1 MTPREGP
8 LLVLGNHTSMF
19 DPIFAAWHLYRR
31 CNFMASAALFRIPI
45 LGRAIAGCGAF
56 PKEKFVKDR
65 DSMKT
70 LNDLYEQGEAICM
83 FPEGTRTWDGKQ
95 SPILPGIARLI
106 KRLDG
111 RVQFVRIQTGHLFH
125 PRWAKYPRWVRV
137 KVNVDEPWQ
146 YTPDMSE
153 EDVLEVVRDRLR
165 IDPTRHATGFNL
177 GFRLAVG
184 LPLYVWACPKCF
196 SVGSLAPRKVFASRV
211 ACSSCEAEWKVD
223 VSCRMN
229 PLTPDTPKFIVGEAH
244 QALLEHFGE
253 PPVVDREVFE
263 ATGIALDNP
272 RAELWLRQRGVPEKA
287 LGSGRLTLS
296 KDRLVLEGTELDVAL
311 SEITAVSIEIGS
323 ALTVR
328 IGDTLY
334 RVNPSAPH
342 TTLMWAHF
350 IARWIGQES
359 F

>member
-1 MTPREGP
+1 MTPRDGP

-19 DPIFAAWHLYRR
+19 DPIFAAWFMFRR
-31 CNFMASAALFRIPI
+31 CNFMASAALFRIPV
-45 LGRAIAGCGAF
+45 LGWAIANCGSF

-70 LNDLYEQGEAICM
+70 LNDLYDQGEAICM

-95 SPILPGIARLI
+95 GQILPGIARLI
-106 KRLDG
+106 KRLNG

-137 KVNVDEPWQ
+137 RVNVDEPWQ
-146 YTPDMSE
+146 YSPEMTE
-153 EDVLEVVRDRLR
+153 EEVLAVVRDRLR
-165 IDPTRHATGFNL
+165 IDPTRHATGFSL

-196 SVGSLAPRKVFASRV
+196 SVGTLAARKVFASRV
-211 ACSSCEAEWKVD
+211 ACSACEAEWKVD

-244 QALLEHFGE
+244 QALQDHFGAL
-253 PPVVDREVFE
+253 PVVDRAAFDE
-263 ATGIALDNP
+263 TGIALENP
-272 RAELWLRQRGVPEKA
+272 SAELWLRQRGMPEKA
-287 LGSGRLTLS
+287 LGSGKFVLS
-296 KDRLVLEGTELDVAL
+296 KERLVLEGTELDVPL
-311 SEITAVSIEIGS
+311 SDITAVSIEIGS

-328 IGDTLY
+328 IDSTLY
-334 RVNPSAPH
+334 RIKLSPPH

-350 IARWIGQES
+350 ISRWIGQDS